1 MKMVGVLEGNGS
13 RNHHS
18 HGHR

>member
-1 MKMVGVLEGNGS
+1 MVGVLEGNGS